1 MAVKYRGDGKYTALS
16 TDAKPTATQ
25 IAANVIIEETDT
37 HNQYINN
44 GTAWVLYRAAS
55 KTEVYSNKS
64 ISGASN
70 TLANIP
76 LNSLANVAIASPASG
91 EVIQYNGANWV
102 NAVAAGGGGAGGG
115 GFSAGGTIT
124 KSGNGTNN
132 IISIAHGL
140 SSTPE
145 IFFALPLNDAARGI
159 ISYSADATNINIAYP
174 IAPAAGSNNLS
185 YVWGAGFAN
194 VAELGFTP
202 TSTTILENKTIS
214 ADTNPMPAIWPGYY
228 YVIYKA
234 GSTVKCRDNTT
245 GTTVSSHATDFNVP
259 MQFALDNGVR
269 KDIYVANGTY
279 NVAAGTDL
287 LFKFPETRIKFDPG
301 AIITVPNGYTGHLLN
316 FTRVLADTTSLS
328 NIIIDGGRYVEA
340 GTPVNAWDCIYLNN
354 TNPQTPVPGTTAV
367 FFCKFM
373 NMYIR
378 NAGNAIH
385 LRSAG
390 DRGWI
395 NGNMFQN
402 ITIDNQKC
410 GIRFTYVGTNSGANG
425 ANRNHFHNVIMQCNA
440 NSTDGGIID
449 ISGEANVFND
459 VKVWDVIAGATSC
472 NITPKAMD
480 TLIVGSMVATAN
492 FSDLGTRTMIIE
504 NTIPQIYPFLN
515 SPSRRKWGVFQG
527 TGNTPTHF
535 RGILTN
541 MTEVSGHTASE
552 SPTSSADG
560 RGTRVETPA
569 TANTAAGWKT
579 STWVTMRDWRPRL
592 KARFRLT
599 SATGVRMFIGFK
611 VASADLT
618 ADNYL
623 SADYGIGLGVDSTL
637 ANFRLLRNDNVGNTV
652 TASTGVAVDT
662 AVREV
667 EIWWDAS
674 SPMLRWNYKM
684 QVPGS
689 VSAIDNT
696 LGFGY
701 NTDIPSDTATLR
713 AVVQVGTTGPA
724 VKGLDLYYLEVE
736 SDK

>member
-16 TDAKPTATQ
+16 TDTKPTATQ

-202 TSTTILENKTIS
+202 TSTTTVTSKTMS
-214 ADTNPMPAIWPGYY
+214 FDTNTFPLSFPSTYY
-228 YVIYKA
+228 TIYKA
-234 GSTVKCRDNTT
+234 GTIAKCRDNST
-245 GTTVSSHATDFNVP
+245 GTVVSSDSTNHNVAI
-259 MQFALDNGVR
+259 QYAIADGFQ

-279 NVAAGTDL
+279 SINAEIAFTL
-287 LFKFPETRIKFDPG
+287 SQTRLRLDSG
-301 AIITVPNGYTGHLLN
+301 AVLQVPNGYTGKVFN
-316 FTRVLADTTSLS
+316 MSVSDASTSSLS
-328 NIIIDGGRYVEA
+328 NIIIDGGRYQEA
-340 GTPVNAWDCIYLNN
+340 GTPANN
-354 TNPQTPVPGTTAV
+354 WTCVYMGNISTGAGTRAIL
-367 FFCKFM
+367 FNKLS

-378 NAGNAIH
+378 NAGIGLH
-385 LRSAG
+385 LYSNG
-390 DRGWI
+390 ERGWI

-402 ITIDNQKC
+402 IVIENQKC
-410 GIRFTYVGTNSGANG
+410 GIKFEYLGTVFESNG
-425 ANRNHFHNVIMQCNA
+425 ANRNQFHNVIMQCSA
-440 NSTDGGIID
+440 ASTVGGIID
-449 ISGEANVFND
+449 VSGEGNVFND
-459 VKVWDVIAGATSC
+459 CKVWDVGTGGAAAVSC
-472 NITPKAMD
+472 NVHQRADD
-480 TLIVGSMVATAN
+480 TMFLGGIYQTQN
-492 FSDLGTRTMIIE
+492 YTDLGTRTIISDV
-504 NTIPQIYPFLN
+504 TTGFMYPFLT

-527 TGNTPTHF
+527 TGVTPTHW

-541 MTEVSGHTASE
+541 MTEVAGHTGSDSAVV
-552 SPTSSADG
+552 SADG
-560 RGTRVETPA
+560 RGALVETPA
-569 TANTAAGWKT
+569 TANTAAGWK
-579 STWVTMRDWRPRL
+579 SSSYVTIRDWKPRL
-592 KARFRLT
+592 KARFKLT

-611 VASADLT
+611 EASADLT

-623 SADYGIGLGVDSTL
+623 LADYGIGFGIDSTL

-652 TASTGVAVDT
+652 TSSSGVAVDT
-662 AVREV
+662 AMREI
-667 EIWWDAS
+667 EIWWDSLMAS
-674 SPMLRWNYKM
+674 WNYKM

-689 VSAIDNT
+689 TTSISNT
-696 LGFGY
+696 LGAFY
-701 NTDIPSDTATLR
+701 NTDIPSGTAPLR
-713 AVVQVGTTGPA
+713 VVCEIGTTAAGG
-724 VKGLDLYYLEVE
+724 VKGLNLYYLEVE
-736 SDK
+736 SDR